1 MDDGDEEEGYI
12 IERNPTV
19 GGIRELRKKNTVGTR
34 IGLVTKFKKIY
45 TGTNLLG
52 LGLGQFFL
60 SETSLSLLFCH
71 LNPL

>member
-1 MDDGDEEEGYI
+1 MDGGDEEEGYI
-12 IERNPTV
+12 RERNPMV
-19 GGIRELRKKNTVGTR
+19 GGIRELRKKNTIGTR

-52 LGLGQFFL
+52 LGLGQFFF